1 MYFASP
7 VDSAGSLHLP
17 KQKMQPISFGGCF
30 GWLHIDPER
39 VGTTAVVLCPGLK
52 TDELTG
58 YRSLRQLADSFAKA
72 GFPTLRFHYPGTGD
86 SSERGVAEHWDAW
99 QLSAHMAADWLR
111 EHCGAQRV
119 VMGGLRFGAMLAAVV
134 AEARADVAG
143 LVLLAPVLRG
153 KSYIRQL
160 EIEAKLQQATG
171 VGALAIGS
179 LQLSDETAQLI
190 SNVDL
195 RDVSV
200 RANCPVVVYAQTPSP
215 VLSQCVQNWRT
226 CGARVTLEDFEGLEA
241 MMRLN
246 FLIHE
251 PSAAV
256 DRVAAWLT
264 AAVKPNDFA
273 IERRLDLPKIADI
286 RSPGCIE
293 TPVRFGAGGALFA
306 ILCRPSASAELDLA
320 VIICNT
326 GGDPHCAPVN
336 VDLARRL
343 AAQGIASLRIDF
355 AGLGDSVA
363 PGDSETHVL
372 ETNRRSDLV
381 AAIDLIGAMGYRR
394 VAVQGLCSG
403 AYHAFH
409 AAIVDPRVDAVILVN
424 LPQFEWTAGAAI
436 EVQALAR
443 QSPLEILRKIANI
456 HAWRVLPRERLNLR
470 GRLIGLNVWL
480 TRHVS
485 GLAQRYMRLLGF
497 GEHGK
502 WVTEN
507 VAGLAQR
514 APILFLFSE
523 GDVGIEALAQAL
535 PDAQVPPG
543 VTVRVVPDLD
553 HSITG
558 PAMRRVVA
566 DQVISFL
573 LDARQKIPVSP

>member
-1 MYFASP
+1 
-7 VDSAGSLHLP
+7 
-17 KQKMQPISFGGCF
+17 
-30 GWLHIDPER
+30 
-39 VGTTAVVLCPGLK
+39 
-52 TDELTG
+52 
-58 YRSLRQLADSFAKA
+58 
-72 GFPTLRFHYPGTGD
+72 
-86 SSERGVAEHWDAW
+86 
-99 QLSAHMAADWLR
+99 
-111 EHCGAQRV
+111 
-119 VMGGLRFGAMLAAVV
+119 
-134 AEARADVAG
+134 
-143 LVLLAPVLRG
+143 
-153 KSYIRQL
+153 
-160 EIEAKLQQATG
+160 
-171 VGALAIGS
+171 
-179 LQLSDETAQLI
+179 
-190 SNVDL
+190 
-195 RDVSV
+195 
-200 RANCPVVVYAQTPSP
+200 
-215 VLSQCVQNWRT
+215 
-226 CGARVTLEDFEGLEA
+226 
-241 MMRLN
+241 
-246 FLIHE
+246 
-251 PSAAV
+251 
-256 DRVAAWLT
+256 
-264 AAVKPNDFA
+264 
-273 IERRLDLPKIADI
+273 
-286 RSPGCIE
+286 
-293 TPVRFGAGGALFA
+293 
-306 ILCRPSASAELDLA
+306 
-320 VIICNT
+320 
-326 GGDPHCAPVN
+326 
-336 VDLARRL
+336 LARRL
-343 AAQGIASLRIDF
+343 AARGIASVRIDF

-363 PGDSETHVL
+363 PGDLETHVL

-573 LDARQKIPVSP
+573 LEARQEIPVSP